1 MDPLTITIIA
11 TLSTGF
17 AGLILRYSF
26 RSKCS
31 HVVCCYG
38 LISIDRDVDVEEQCE
53 KLELE
58 HNINTDDI
66 TPASTVSR

>member
-38 LISIDRDVDVEEQCE
+38 LISIDRDGCGCGGTMRE
-53 KLELE
+53 
-58 HNINTDDI
+58 T
-66 TPASTVSR
+66 